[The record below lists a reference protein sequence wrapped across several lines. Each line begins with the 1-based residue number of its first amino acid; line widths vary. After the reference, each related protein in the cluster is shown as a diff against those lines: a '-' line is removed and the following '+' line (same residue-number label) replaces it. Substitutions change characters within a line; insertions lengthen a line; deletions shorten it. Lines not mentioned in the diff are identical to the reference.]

1 MKFMNELKK
10 FGSKCVEVIQNT
22 SRSIKTLVV
31 GSGAVLSATASKA
44 AVTFDAGTQ
53 QFSGIFDLGP
63 FYSAVAIIVTAIAV
77 VAAIGL
83 AISQFRKVG

>member
-1 MKFMNELKK
+1 MKIMNELKK
-10 FGSKCVEVIQNT
+10 FGSKCVEVVKNT

-31 GSGAVLSATASKA
+31 GAGAALSATASKA
-44 AVTFDAGTQ
+44 AVTFDGTTQ

-63 FYSAVAIIVTAIAV
+63 FYSAVGIVITAIAV

-83 AISQFRKVG
+83 AIRQFRKVG